1 MGRGSSKAGGSS
13 GKSAGKAK
21 KQISSLTA
29 FKENAKQLNEAKIEA
44 KKRHAAEVH
53 YTDMTGKT
61 YKLYWNGAAYTDKKS
76 KMAAQYSDMSGI
88 YKAKFKIPE
97 DW

>member
-1 MGRGSSKAGGSS
+1 MGRGSSKVGSS
-13 GKSAGKAK
+13 KNGAGAK
-21 KQISSLTA
+21 KVSALTA
-29 FKENAKQLNEAKIEA
+29 FKENAKQLNEAKAEA
-44 KKRHAAEVH
+44 KKRKAAEVH

-61 YKLYWNGAAYTDKKS
+61 YKLYWNGASYGDKKS
-76 KMAAQYSDMSGI
+76 NMAAQYSEMSGV